1 MTDCPN
7 HYATLQVSTSASF
20 AEIKQAYRRLAKE
33 YHPDRNPAPNAR
45 ERIVSINAAY
55 EVLSDRARRQRY
67 DRDYQSRFRSRRG
80 VRDRHATAPRSASQ
94 STRRDRG
101 TASDERLLVWIETI
115 YRPIDR
121 QLARI
126 LHSLDRQIDDLSA
139 DPFDDVLMG
148 AFCQYIETSKG
159 FLETAKQSFRSQ
171 PNPATFAGVAADVYS
186 CLERVQDGLEELESF
201 TLNYDDRHLHMGQE
215 LFRIAIG
222 LRANAFQNLRNF
234 L

>member
-1 MTDCPN
+1 VTECPN
-7 HYATLQVSTSASF
+7 HYATLQVATSASF

-33 YHPDRNPAPNAR
+33 YHPDRNPTQHAR
-45 ERIVSINAAY
+45 DRIISINAAY
-55 EVLSDRARRQRY
+55 EVLSDRTERQRY
-67 DRDYQSRFRSRRG
+67 DRTYHSQFRNRR
-80 VRDRHATAPRSASQ
+80 VSRDRHATAPRSASR

-101 TASDERLLVWIETI
+101 TASDERLMAWIENV

-148 AFCQYIETSKG
+148 AFCEYIESSKV
-159 FLETAKQSFRSQ
+159 FLAAAQRSFRSQ
-171 PNPATFAGVAADVYS
+171 PNPATFASVAADVYC
-186 CLERVQDGLEELESF
+186 CLDRVQDGLEELESF

-222 LRANAFQNLRNF
+222 LRANSFHNLRNF